1 MDREDIEKA
10 DSPLMKLPA
19 ELRIKIW
26 AYVLGDRLIVV
37 NSTRVFGNTQ
47 SYTSDDNEKSKS
59 LQRIKRRLHLTWDRL
74 FRKAESA
81 ATSIEKYR
89 MLKERLCGYTHGLE
103 YYTTIGDL
111 NMPCAASKLNI
122 LYASRQIYNEAV
134 HVFWTT
140 NDFLFKRPSTFR
152 SLTTSLT
159 VAQRNTLTRIH
170 IHATIDPRT
179 DYPSGWSREL
189 GYYLAK
195 TLPALRFLS
204 IRLVLRA
211 ESKMCPWIHLDDFST
226 RATIHAF
233 PACLQAA
240 QRSTVSVS
248 LDRDRD
254 NTRFIW
260 PTEMFGN
267 PASPYCGLIVLKKFR
282 IGDWDHQT
290 LMRVLKG
297 YSKAL
302 DLLEMF
308 YEAFMLHHPDTEKVK
323 MEYQRRRT
331 ARSRVTFLDVKN
343 KNEDRN

>member
-1 MDREDIEKA
+1 
-10 DSPLMKLPA
+10 MKLPA

-37 NSTRVFGNTQ
+37 NSTRLFGNAQ
-47 SYTSDDNEKSKS
+47 SYTSDVDEKPIS
-59 LQRIKRRLHLTWDRL
+59 LQRIKHRLHRTCDRI
-74 FRKAESA
+74 FRRAESA

-89 MLKERLCGYTHGLE
+89 LLKERLCGYTHGLE

-111 NMPCAASKLNI
+111 HLPCAASELNI
-122 LYASRQIYNEAV
+122 LYAGRQIYNEAC

-140 NDFLFKRPSTFR
+140 NDFQFKRPTTFR
-152 SLTTSLT
+152 SLTTSLS
-159 VAQRNTLTRIH
+159 VAQRNTLAKIQ

-179 DYPSGWSREL
+179 DFPSGWSREL

-195 TLPALRFLS
+195 TLPALKLLG

-211 ESKMCPWIHLDDFST
+211 ESKRCPWIDLDDFST

-260 PTEMFGN
+260 PTEMFNN
-267 PASPYCGLIVLKKFR
+267 PASPYCGLIMLKKFR
-282 IGDWDHQT
+282 IDDWDHQT
-290 LMRVLKG
+290 LMRVLQG

-302 DLLEMF
+302 SLLEMF

-323 MEYQRRRT
+323 MEYQRRRH
-331 ARSRVTFLDVKN
+331 ARRRVTFSDVKN
-343 KNEDRN
+343 KNEDGK

>member
-1 MDREDIEKA
+1 
-10 DSPLMKLPA
+10 MKLPA

-26 AYVLGDRLIVV
+26 AYVLGDRLIVL
-37 NSTRVFGNTQ
+37 NSTRLFGNAQ
-47 SYTSDDNEKSKS
+47 SYTSGDDEKPKF
-59 LQRIKRRLHLTWDRL
+59 LQRIKRHLYLTWDGL

-81 ATSIEKYR
+81 GTSIEKYR
-89 MLKERLCGYTHGLE
+89 LLKERLCGYTHGLE
-103 YYTTIGDL
+103 YYTTVDDL
-111 NMPCAASKLNI
+111 HIPCAASELNI
-122 LYASRQIYNEAV
+122 LYASRQIYNEAF

-152 SLTTSLT
+152 NLTTSLS
-159 VAQRNTLTRIH
+159 VAQRNTLAKIH

-195 TLPALRFLS
+195 TIPALKLLS
-204 IRLVLRA
+204 IRLILRA
-211 ESKMCPWIHLDDFST
+211 ESKRSPWIDLEDFSS

-240 QRSTVSVS
+240 QSSTVSVA

-260 PTEMFGN
+260 PTDMFEN
-267 PASPYCGLIVLKKFR
+267 PASPYCGLIVPKKVR
-282 IGDWDHQT
+282 IADWDHQT
-290 LMRVLKG
+290 HMKFLKR
-297 YSKAL
+297 YSNAL
-302 DLLEMF
+302 KSLGMF

-323 MEYQRRRT
+323 MEYQRRRA
-331 ARSRVTFLDVKN
+331 ARPRVTFLDGKK
-343 KNEDRN
+343 KNEERN